1 MQDYLVQF
9 EVDGEKDNI
18 VITIEDY
25 DMDIMDIEEYAEE
38 FISDKLEVGK
48 GDIFIFDIVRINK
61 DVDIEDLLTDDNI
74 L

>member
-48 GDIFIFDIVRINK
+48 GDIFIFDLTSVNK
-61 DVDIEDLLTDDNI
+61 ECNIEDLLLDNM
-74 L
+74 